1 MQMATLAEHHACE
14 VQSLAESPKPSP
26 RSYVIR
32 NTFIEVGGE
41 GEVVDEEPT
50 QPPFRRRRGSS
61 FFRCSS
67 EPLRVPKEAGEE
79 QDFSCDESISSN
91 SSSCGRS
98 APKSPPRSQMGAV
111 KPRHDSQDIAYL
123 SLSPAMA
130 PIIPQVPPGSFT
142 MSQRDTAL
150 SAAIQA
156 GFNAGIQA
164 ALTMRTNP
172 TLLQQ
177 HHGRDWQQP
186 SRKDFACLGRGRQ
199 FDQDSKLRTHTP
211 PGQPSSGASD
221 ASTSVSIPSVAL
233 PSLSGGP
240 CHLIWCDNRAFKET
254 AAPQRQEL
262 EDETGTSVKAHKSA
276 ENCIRLLR
284 KKQNAQGRPPC
295 VILVS
300 WANAG
305 ALLPFLN
312 ECTNINAKV
321 IVLSESASRKKD
333 GLDSLGSRYPFVEKV
348 VFQWADAVQ
357 AVGLAVAEL
366 QVAQC

>member
-1 MQMATLAEHHACE
+1 VE
-14 VQSLAESPKPSP
+14 
-26 RSYVIR
+26 
-32 NTFIEVGGE
+32 
-41 GEVVDEEPT
+41 EEPT

-67 EPLRVPKEAGEE
+67 EPLRVPREAGEE
-79 QDFSCDESISSN
+79 HELSCDESISSK
-91 SSSCGRS
+91 SSASGRS
-98 APKSPPRSQMGAV
+98 APGRAAPKSRTGAV

-123 SLSPAMA
+123 SVSPTLA
-130 PIIPQVPPGSFT
+130 PNIPQMPPGSFT

-164 ALTMRTNP
+164 ALSMRTNP

-177 HHGRDWQQP
+177 HHGRAWQQP
-186 SRKDFACLGRGRQ
+186 SRKDIAGLGRGRQ
-199 FDQDSKLRTHTP
+199 FDQDSKLRTCTP

-221 ASTSVSIPSVAL
+221 ASTSVSIPSVGL
-233 PSLSGGP
+233 PSPSKVP
-240 CHLIWCDNRAFKET
+240 CHLIWCDNRAFKD
-254 AAPQRQEL
+254 ASAPQRQEL
-262 EDETGTSVKAHKSA
+262 ENETCTSVKAHKSA

-321 IVLSESASRKKD
+321 IVLCESASRKKD
-333 GLDSLGSRYPFVEKV
+333 GLDSLASRYPFVEKV

-357 AVGLAVAEL
+357 AVGLAVAEM

>member
-1 MQMATLAEHHACE
+1 M
-14 VQSLAESPKPSP
+14 
-26 RSYVIR
+26 
-32 NTFIEVGGE
+32 
-41 GEVVDEEPT
+41 
-50 QPPFRRRRGSS
+50 
-61 FFRCSS
+61 
-67 EPLRVPKEAGEE
+67 PKEAGEE
-79 QDFSCDESISSN
+79 QDISCDESTSSK
-91 SSSCGRS
+91 SSSSGR
-98 APKSPPRSQMGAV
+98 SPPRTPPKSRLGV

-123 SLSPAMA
+123 SVSPTLA
-130 PIIPQVPPGSFT
+130 PTMPQMPPGSFT
-142 MSQRDTAL
+142 MSQCDTAL

-172 TLLQQ
+172 TLLQH

-186 SRKDFACLGRGRQ
+186 SRKDFAGLGRGRQ
-199 FDQDSKLRTHTP
+199 FDQDSKVRTRTP

-221 ASTSVSIPSVAL
+221 ASTSVSNPSVVM
-233 PSLSGGP
+233 PSPSGAA
-240 CHLIWCDNRAFKET
+240 CHLIWCDNRAFKE
-254 AAPQRQEL
+254 ASAPQRQEL
-262 EDETGTSVKAHKSA
+262 EDETGAAVKAHKTA

-312 ECTNINAKV
+312 ECTNVNAKV

-333 GLDSLGSRYPFVEKV
+333 GLDSLRSRYPFVEKV
-348 VFQWADAVQ
+348 VFQWADAVK
-357 AVGLAVAEL
+357 AVGLAVAEM